1 MVDVK
6 QFYIL
11 IGQACMQSLIGDYTA
26 ATSYMFFFNFLVR
39 FLQ

>member
-11 IGQACMQSLIGDYTA
+11 IGQARVQSLIGDST
-26 ATSYMFFFNFLVR
+26 ATSYIFL
-39 FLQ
+39 